1 MAYEAPSQ
9 TASDPRRFTTPR
21 ADVRC
26 RVEVAHGIWLARVR
40 GSGGVAVPELGRLHG
55 DGVQRGA
62 ARYYNRF
69 FMRQPLCNIGQ
80 RREAALAEQGGV
92 DDLGDDDVVLHIRS
106 VARRLGA
113 VQIHTA
119 PIQAQHLG
127 AHARHRWAPLDGVD
141 ARRAGPRR
149 GHR

>member
-1 MAYEAPSQ
+1 MG
-9 TASDPRRFTTPR
+9 R
-21 ADVRC
+21 
-26 RVEVAHGIWLARVR
+26 RVEVAHRVRLARAR
-40 GSGGVAVPELGRLHG
+40 GAGGVAAPELGRLHG

-62 ARYYNRF
+62 SRDYFRCIV
-69 FMRQPLCNIGQ
+69 RQPLCNIGQ

-92 DDLGDDDVVLHIRS
+92 DDLGDDDVVPYVRA

-127 AHARHRWAPLDGVD
+127 ADARHRRAPLDGVD

>member
-26 RVEVAHGIWLARVR
+26 RVEVAHGIWLARAR
-40 GSGGVAVPELGRLHG
+40 GSGRVAAPELGRLHG

-80 RREAALAEQGGV
+80 RREAALAEQRGV
-92 DDLGDDDVVLHIRS
+92 DDLGDDDVVLD
-106 VARRLGA
+106 V
-113 VQIHTA
+113 
-119 PIQAQHLG
+119 
-127 AHARHRWAPLDGVD
+127 
-141 ARRAGPRR
+141 
-149 GHR
+149 